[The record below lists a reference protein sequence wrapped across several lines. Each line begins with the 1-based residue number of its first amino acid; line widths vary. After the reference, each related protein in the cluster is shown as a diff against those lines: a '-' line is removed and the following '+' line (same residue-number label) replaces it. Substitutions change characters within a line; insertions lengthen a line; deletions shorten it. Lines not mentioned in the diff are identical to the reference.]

1 MAHADSNRGSP
12 DDARGWSMIDKRP
25 QPNSRGSLL
34 RAKVEASRS
43 YCGCAQL
50 AIGAVFKREN
60 RVAVQW

>member
-1 MAHADSNRGSP
+1 
-12 DDARGWSMIDKRP
+12 MIDKRP